1 MADVFERFVSY
12 CNGTYG
18 VEQYLRQVKDGRV
31 GPRYGLPGLALR
43 MMIGIVTGIRSM
55 NQLAEA
61 IHDGSYDG
69 VAGTDRPSA
78 DTFIYAFKRVDRDSL
93 VRVSDAIITKARRNK
108 ALDQTRV
115 EGFRVVAIDGTGLFS
130 TKSERLGHAGH
141 HRKDVHGGSV
151 EKERYLEHAL
161 GVQYVSASGTNLLL
175 DLVRIP
181 AGQGETTVARAALE
195 DLYRR
200 HCRFC
205 DVVTVDAGFAGSPFL
220 NTVLGQN
227 KHVIVRVKQEDY
239 NIIKDA
245 DALFEGQS
253 PNEVHRR
260 VRLKAESN
268 TVYDVQTWEDE
279 GFTSWEGVNEPL
291 RCIRVRE
298 IRRELNAAGETIK
311 EQEVT
316 THFVTDASRKI
327 MPALTVWKIA
337 HRRWDIENG
346 GFHFLKHHF
355 HLGHAY
361 CYDPQ
366 VIEVLLTLFVMA
378 YNLFQLFVRR
388 NLRSF
393 KWGRATLRGVMRQI
407 RDGMVVVAYLARRR
421 VREKAYPP
429 REMVVVT

>member
-1 MADVFERFVSY
+1 MADVFERFVNY

-18 VEQYLRQVKDGRV
+18 VEQHLRQVKDGRV
-31 GPRYGLPGLALR
+31 RPRYGLPGLTWK

-61 IHDGSYDG
+61 IRDGSYDG

-78 DTFIYAFKRVDRDSL
+78 DTFIYAFERVDRDSL
-93 VRVSDAIITKARRNK
+93 VRASDAIITKARRNK

-175 DLVRIP
+175 DMVRIP
-181 AGQGETTVARAALE
+181 AGQGETTVARAVLK
-195 DLYRR
+195 DLYQR

-291 RCIRVRE
+291 RCIKVRE

-316 THFVTDASRKI
+316 THFVTNASRKI

-346 GFHFLKHHF
+346 GFQFPEASF
-355 HLGHAY
+355 PPRP
-361 CYDPQ
+361 C
-366 VIEVLLTLFVMA
+366 LLL
-378 YNLFQLFVRR
+378 
-388 NLRSF
+388 
-393 KWGRATLRGVMRQI
+393 RATSH
-407 RDGMVVVAYLARRR
+407 
-421 VREKAYPP
+421 
-429 REMVVVT
+429 